1 MRLSERLPH
10 ARVPLLPEDPEVV
23 IDLQDAIDPVYAQ
36 GRYHALLDYSAESPA
51 PLSDEQRAWVREHR
65 HAQGIR

>member
-1 MRLSERLPH
+1 MRLSERLPRV
-10 ARVPLLPEDPEVV
+10 RVPLLPEDPEVV
-23 IDLQDAIDPVYAQ
+23 IDSVYAQ
-36 GRYHALLDYSAESPA
+36 GRYHALLDYSAEPPA